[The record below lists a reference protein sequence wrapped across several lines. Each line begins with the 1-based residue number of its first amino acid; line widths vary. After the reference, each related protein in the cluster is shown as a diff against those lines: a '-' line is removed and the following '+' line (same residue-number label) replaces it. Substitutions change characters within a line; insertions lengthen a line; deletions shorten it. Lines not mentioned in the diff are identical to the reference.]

1 MDGAIITDTLDFG
14 RTKELDIPAV
24 AFANGSITLYEK
36 RWRAFLADR
45 LDRDTKVMKCRVD
58 FSGSQV
64 GPSLLRRFFYYE
76 GSYWVLNKI
85 TNYSLTT
92 WDPVECE
99 FIQVRDMAHYYNGQ
113 IM

>member
-1 MDGAIITDTLDFG
+1 MPRSLDYGTPKAVDLPGVTFDASLGSMYLRSWKAYLTDLLDM
-14 RTKELDIPAV
+14 
-24 AFANGSITLYEK
+24 
-36 RWRAFLADR
+36 
-45 LDRDTKVMKCRVD
+45 DTKVMRCRVD
-58 FSGSQV
+58 LGGLQV
-64 GPSLLRRFFYYE
+64 GPELLRRFWYYD
-76 GSYWVLNKI
+76 GAYWVLNKI